1 MNRRKKY
8 LLISLIP
15 LFILIFMCIPPLIT
29 QKYGKIIELE
39 SRVNPGKDTF
49 RGKVLYLDYK
59 ISSVKKDKLDS
70 SLQKKAERFN
80 GNQIEAYAILSQTD
94 AYYDVLRITTEK
106 PKSDEVYLKCQV
118 PTYIFQSNYVG
129 PDEKIDT
136 VFINYPLDKYF
147 TSSKIIIE
155 NDYYKNIEKDSNIME
170 NYNYIVKLKLYKGS
184 AQIVDVIKK

>member
-80 GNQIEAYAILSQTD
+80 GNQIEAYAILSQTG

-106 PKSDEVYLKCQV
+106 PKSDELYLKCQV

-129 PDEKIDT
+129 PDEKIDA

-155 NDYYKNIEKDSNIME
+155 SDYYKNMEKDSKIME